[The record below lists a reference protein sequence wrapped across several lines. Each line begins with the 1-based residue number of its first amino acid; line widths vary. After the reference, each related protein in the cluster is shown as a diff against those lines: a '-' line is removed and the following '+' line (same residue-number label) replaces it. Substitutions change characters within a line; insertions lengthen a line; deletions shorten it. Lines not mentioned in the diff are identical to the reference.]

1 LAKLLI
7 IWEISVERDTP
18 LVANHL
24 KQLRA
29 PGKAAVNA
37 FLDIPPMGTRS
48 NGAILAGMGGAISQ
62 NQVTANE
69 GGSVQSASPEASAPV
84 RASRNK

>member
-1 LAKLLI
+1 
-7 IWEISVERDTP
+7 
-18 LVANHL
+18 
-24 KQLRA
+24 
-29 PGKAAVNA
+29 VNA